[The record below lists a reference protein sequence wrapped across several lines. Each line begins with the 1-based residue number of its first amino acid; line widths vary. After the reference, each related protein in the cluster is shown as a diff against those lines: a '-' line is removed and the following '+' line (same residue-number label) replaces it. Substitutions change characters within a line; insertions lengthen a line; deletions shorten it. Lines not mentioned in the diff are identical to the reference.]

1 MLCWTA
7 LSFQIHST
15 NYALFQTDNQGACMC
30 IYVGQYVYKP
40 LFKKCTLS
48 LPILLHIEDL
58 KISVI
63 SIIIFKIL
71 IYSY

>member
-7 LSFQIHST
+7 PSFVIQST
-15 NYALFQTDNQGACMC
+15 NFALFQTDNQGACMC
-30 IYVGQYVYKP
+30 IYVGQYMCIP
-40 LFKKCTLS
+40 LFKKCTSS

-58 KISVI
+58 KFSII

-71 IYSY
+71 IYSF